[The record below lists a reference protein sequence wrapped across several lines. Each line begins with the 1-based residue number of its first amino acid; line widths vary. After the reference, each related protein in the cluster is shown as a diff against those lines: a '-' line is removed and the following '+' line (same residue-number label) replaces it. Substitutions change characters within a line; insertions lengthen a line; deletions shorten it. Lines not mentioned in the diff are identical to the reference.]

1 MTHYRQTSKSKAQRK
16 DAKICMRKKKCLN
29 MIVFKG
35 LPIRLTSDFS
45 SGTQPVRRKWR
56 EIVQVLKEKTVNPEY
71 DMKQSSHFYMMAK
84 LSFICDGKALIHT

>member
-35 LPIRLTSDFS
+35 LPIRLTYDFS
-45 SGTQPVRRKWR
+45 SGTQRQEKMERDSSSPKRK
-56 EIVQVLKEKTVNPEY
+56 
-71 DMKQSSHFYMMAK
+71 K
-84 LSFICDGKALIHT
+84 LLIQNTI